1 VEDERLTII
10 SQLTYV
16 AWFVA
21 FFGALF
27 VLVFVLAFLIL
38 RIPWV
43 RRRADASNDRK
54 LGIGQEPLFR
64 QAHRTGVVPPGAD
77 IERWRAAVGEKD
89 PFAAVQWIVA
99 AGVLLSLA
107 YRTIT
112 APPRDGSGAIAHA
125 ILPVFFLA
133 LFSFNYW
140 WMRRRRRLRR
150 QLFQDP
156 VE

>member
-10 SQLTYV
+10 GQLTYV

-21 FFGALF
+21 FFAAIF
-27 VLVFVLAFLIL
+27 AVAFLIF

-43 RRRADASNDRK
+43 RRRADASNDRR

-77 IERWRAAVGEKD
+77 IERWRDVLDEKD
-89 PFAAVQWIVA
+89 PFAAVRWIFA
-99 AGVLLSLA
+99 AGVMLALA

-112 APPRDGSGAIAHA
+112 DPPHDGSGAIAHA
-125 ILPVFFLA
+125 ILPLFFLA

-140 WMRRRRRLRR
+140 WMRRRRQLRR
-150 QLFQDP
+150 QVFRDP
-156 VE
+156 SSERP